1 MKHFSDK
8 QHRTVSN
15 LKLSK
20 NPCSFYFIVLLVVSK
35 WTYYKSHYFA
45 HASRFNKSSR
55 LFVISLRQELF
66 SIKEESWWRSWNS
79 TPRDQ
84 TNSTG
89 FHSPDWVRAPGLI
102 SRVSQRITFLSLESH
117 HMIAASSSTGTMG
130 DVVLMPGGCWF
141 LDLSSALGRHVSCL
155 ARMLYCTAT
164 KLFTPIGTLTVSRK
178 NERTNRRL
186 LLLLFFARVM
196 QGHWKC

>member
-1 MKHFSDK
+1 MKG
-8 QHRTVSN
+8 
-15 LKLSK
+15 
-20 NPCSFYFIVLLVVSK
+20 
-35 WTYYKSHYFA
+35 
-45 HASRFNKSSR
+45 
-55 LFVISLRQELF
+55 
-66 SIKEESWWRSWNS
+66 ESCWRSWNS

-84 TNSTG
+84 TNSAG

-117 HMIAASSSTGTMG
+117 HRIAASSSTGTLE

-141 LDLSSALGRHVSCL
+141 LDLSALGRHVSCL
-155 ARMLYCTAT
+155 ARILYCTAR

-178 NERTNRRL
+178 YERTNRRL

-196 QGHWKC
+196 QGHWWMLMLNAKGGDSGLKYKRSNLF

>member
-79 TPRDQ
+79 TPMDQ

-141 LDLSSALGRHVSCL
+141 LDRSAVGRHVSCL

>member
-1 MKHFSDK
+1 
-8 QHRTVSN
+8 
-15 LKLSK
+15 
-20 NPCSFYFIVLLVVSK
+20 
-35 WTYYKSHYFA
+35 
-45 HASRFNKSSR
+45 
-55 LFVISLRQELF
+55 
-66 SIKEESWWRSWNS
+66 
-79 TPRDQ
+79 
-84 TNSTG
+84 
-89 FHSPDWVRAPGLI
+89 
-102 SRVSQRITFLSLESH
+102 
-117 HMIAASSSTGTMG
+117 MIAASSSTGTMG

-141 LDLSSALGRHVSCL
+141 LDHSAVGRHVSCL